1 MRTKIEFW
9 YRNNELSEKENI
21 NEIEKELLSKGCVI
35 LNLDVRNRGSEWI
48 VFYVRYKQPN
58 A

>member
-9 YRNNELSEKENI
+9 YRNNELSEKENRS
-21 NEIEKELLSKGCVI
+21 EIEKELLSKGCFI

-48 VFYVRYKQPN
+48 VFYIRYQCPN